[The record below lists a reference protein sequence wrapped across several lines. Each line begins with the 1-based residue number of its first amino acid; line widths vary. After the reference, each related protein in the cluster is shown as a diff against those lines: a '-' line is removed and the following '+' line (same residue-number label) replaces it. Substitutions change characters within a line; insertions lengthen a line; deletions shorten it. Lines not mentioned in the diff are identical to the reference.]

1 MKRSKDGLEEID
13 GSFDA
18 ALDWL
23 DFRFVD
29 C

>member
-1 MKRSKDGLEEID
+1 MKRSRHRLEEID
-13 GSFDA
+13 GSIHA
-18 ALDWL
+18 VLDWL

>member
-1 MKRSKDGLEEID
+1 MKGSRHGLMEID
-13 GSFDA
+13 GSIHA
-18 ALDWL
+18 VLDWL